1 MKAISITAYG
11 EPGVLEQQELPEPAP
26 GPGAVSITV
35 SHSAVGL
42 VDAIIR
48 RGELAEYD
56 YSPKPP
62 LVPGLEVAGTV
73 RAVGPGVDRFAV
85 GDEVATLT
93 LPGMGGYAEV
103 TVAPADLVVPLAGT
117 GVSREQAVA
126 GFANTVTAY
135 LSLTEAVR
143 PPSGGKVLVH
153 GALGGLSSVYPE
165 VARLLGATEVVG
177 TVRRAEQ
184 VDAAL
189 ALGFDQVV
197 LADEIAEALGE
208 KRFAVIVDPVGG
220 DLRLASLS
228 LLAPMGRLLAVGN
241 AGGQPGAAVDSN
253 VVWGGNIGVV
263 GFNVGGYLAADTT
276 PAVAAAQAVL
286 PLYTEGKIKLPVTT
300 LPFAEAREAHR
311 RMDAREVT
319 GRLVLTAS

>member
-1 MKAISITAYG
+1 MQAITITAYG
-11 EPGVLEQQELPEPAP
+11 TPDVLEPTEVPEPVP
-26 GPGAVSITV
+26 GPGQVSIAV

-56 YSPKPP
+56 YAPKPP
-62 LVPGLEVAGTV
+62 LIPGLEVAGTV
-73 RAVGPGVDRFAV
+73 RAVGPGVHRFAV

-93 LPGMGGYAEV
+93 LPTMAGYAEV

-117 GVSREQAVA
+117 GVGREQAVA

-143 PPSGGKVLVH
+143 PPAGGRVLVH

-189 ALGFDQVV
+189 ALGFDRVV
-197 LADEIAEALGE
+197 LSGEVTGVLGDE
-208 KRFAVIVDPVGG
+208 RFAVVVDPVGG
-220 DLRLASLS
+220 ALRSASMG

-241 AGGQPGAAVDSN
+241 AGGEHGTPVDLN
-253 VVWGGNIGVV
+253 AVWGGNTGVV
-263 GFNVGGYLAADTT
+263 GFNVGGYLAAGTS
-276 PAVAAAQAVL
+276 PAVPAAQAVL

-300 LPFAEAREAHR
+300 LPFTEAREAHR

-319 GRLVLTAS
+319 GRLVLTAL